1 MTTFDRYLIRR
12 FLHVFV
18 IGFISLFGLYVVMD
32 GFTNVDNF
40 QALCGP
46 GEGVG
51 KLLLV
56 MGRHYLYQSSY
67 FFGLIGPVLVVIS
80 SMVVFGL
87 LQKHSEIYPI
97 LSAGVPTFRLMFPLL
112 GVAATVLLLVAVNQ
126 ELVIPQ
132 IAHQLQKPQ
141 EFQLGGAHK
150 PDKVIDAAT
159 NILMSARELS
169 VADKSLK
176 DAEFE
181 LPIPDISEEITTLKS
196 EQAVRL
202 EATGSRPAGWLLKN
216 VHPAWKELQLSEG
229 GKKVIYPISQEPGM
243 LFLVSEIELDQ
254 FHDQQTSHR
263 MLSTNEVIDRLKIPA
278 ATVGAFSQLVITL
291 HERLT
296 SWVVTLLAVT
306 ITIPLIVRKE
316 KLSLVGNLATC
327 IGVLALVLALTEGSY
342 YLGRAHIVSLDLAAW
357 LPVIFCG
364 GLSACLSTQVQT

>member
-141 EFQLGGAHK
+141 EFQLGGARK
-150 PDKVIDAAT
+150 PDEVIDVAT
-159 NILMSARELS
+159 NILITAEELS
-169 VADKSLK
+169 LAEKTLK
-176 DAEFE
+176 QVEFV
-181 LPIPDISEEITTLKS
+181 LPIPDIAEESTTLRADEAK
-196 EQAVRL
+196 RL
-202 EATGSRPAGWLLKN
+202 ESTGSRPAGWLLKN

-254 FHDQQTSHR
+254 FYDQQTSHR

-327 IGVLALVLALTEGSY
+327 VGVLALVLALTEGSY
-342 YLGRAHIVSLDLAAW
+342 YLGRAHLLSLDLAAW
-357 LPVIFCG
+357 LPVILCG
-364 GLSACLSTQVQT
+364 GLSAMLSTQVQT